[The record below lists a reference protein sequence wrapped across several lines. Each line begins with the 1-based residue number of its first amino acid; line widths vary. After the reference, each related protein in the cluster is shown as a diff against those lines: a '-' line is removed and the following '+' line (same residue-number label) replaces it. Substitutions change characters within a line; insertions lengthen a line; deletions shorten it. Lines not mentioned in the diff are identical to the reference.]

1 MYIMGSVG
9 YESGGDANVSGGT
22 MKRALVL
29 VVVAAFLVSA
39 VSVFAEYNKEA
50 TVKAMRENL
59 AGLSKARAA
68 AGTGDFYAAADGLMA
83 IGKNA
88 VMLSAMDP
96 PKGDK
101 AAWEAGQKELARAAF
116 KGIGACAS
124 SDKAVLDAALA
135 EVGAAMRKGH
145 GAFRG

>member
-1 MYIMGSVG
+1 
-9 YESGGDANVSGGT
+9 

-29 VVVAAFLVSA
+29 VVIAAFLVSA
-39 VSVFAEYNKEA
+39 ASVFAEYNHDA

-59 AGLSKARAA
+59 AGLGKARTA

-83 IGKNA
+83 IGRNA

-101 AAWEAGQKELARAAF
+101 AVWEADQKELARAAF
-116 KGIGACAS
+116 KGIGACATA
-124 SDKAVLDAALA
+124 DKAVLDAALA
-135 EVGAAMRKGH
+135 DIGAAMRKGH
-145 GAFRG
+145 GTFRG